1 MITAKKFMT
10 NKIKRTR
17 AAKPIVS
24 KSRNAKSIIYELSV
38 KAIMNIKEL
47 QEKNIAFKNDQI
59 LVTDINV
66 STILLK
72 PQLKRP
78 KLISI
83 KIRNQTVFKGVEIL
97 LLIVGLF

>member
-24 KSRNAKSIIYELSV
+24 KSKNAKSITYELIV
-38 KAIMNIKEL
+38 KAIINIKEL
-47 QEKNIAFKNDQI
+47 HAKNIAFKKVQI

-72 PQLKRP
+72 PQLKSP
-78 KLISI
+78 KPISI
-83 KIRNQTVFKGVEIL
+83 KIRNPTVFKGVEIL
-97 LLIVGLF
+97 LLIVCLF